1 MAFVFID
8 LLIVVFVL
16 IYVPF
21 PPRGERVVE
30 FKLGVGE
37 VAKPPAAI
45 PVLPLISPRN
55 PVGQSSDIAV
65 AFFVFA
71 PCFPI
76 LRSCSSCDK
85 SSGERKCGG
94 VAMD

>member
-37 VAKPPAAI
+37 VAKPLAAI

-65 AFFVFA
+65 AFFCVRALFSHFA
-71 PCFPI
+71 QLLF
-76 LRSCSSCDK
+76 LR
-85 SSGERKCGG
+85 
-94 VAMD
+94 